1 MIAAENEKKII
12 EPLNL
17 FDKQFSGKMSIYLQ
31 WQYCVIKQ
39 VLHCDDVIIKY
50 YRHEFDSH
58 LS

>member
-17 FDKQFSGKMSIYLQ
+17 FDKQFSGKMSIYFQ

-39 VLHCDDVIIKY
+39 VM
-50 YRHEFDSH
+50 
-58 LS
+58 